1 MTTQVNSFCNGKS
14 DHLIENIYEQVKY
27 FISQEKYVA
36 VKKYEEIGLKSRW
49 SILGEIWY
57 ALARRTNDFTAARET
72 EYDFLMRSLKSGNR
86 WAMARLGYVFFIEEL
101 SEIRAQYDP
110 EYKSTRRG
118 RRLNIN
124 SNCYIRNVNARIS
137 NLIEAGRVLKIDE
150 PYFTLSRK

>member
-1 MTTQVNSFCNGKS
+1 
-14 DHLIENIYEQVKY
+14 
-27 FISQEKYVA
+27 
-36 VKKYEEIGLKSRW
+36 
-49 SILGEIWY
+49 
-57 ALARRTNDFTAARET
+57 
-72 EYDFLMRSLKSGNR
+72 
-86 WAMARLGYVFFIEEL
+86 MARLGYVFFIEEL

-150 PYFTLSRK
+150 PISRFHGSKILKKKRKGDL